1 MLLREP
7 GAGVAASAA
16 DSFRALLQLRVCG
29 NMPWVIQF
37 TVINCDS
44 QNGGSKLL
52 PAEVALRQA
61 TALALAI
68 KSLNRRLLKTPVA
81 AAPRLH
87 KLTSAILPAM
97 ARKASSSVPEAGG
110 GGGASGDD
118 AFDAACYPPS
128 LWCRT

>member
-1 MLLREP
+1 
-7 GAGVAASAA
+7 VAASAA
-16 DSFRALLQLRVCG
+16 DSFGALLQLRVCG

-37 TVINCDS
+37 TMINCDS

-52 PAEVALRQA
+52 PAEAAMRQA

-68 KSLNRRLLKTPVA
+68 KSLCRRLLKTPVA

-87 KLTSAILPAM
+87 KLASAISLAM

-128 LWCRT
+128 RWCRT